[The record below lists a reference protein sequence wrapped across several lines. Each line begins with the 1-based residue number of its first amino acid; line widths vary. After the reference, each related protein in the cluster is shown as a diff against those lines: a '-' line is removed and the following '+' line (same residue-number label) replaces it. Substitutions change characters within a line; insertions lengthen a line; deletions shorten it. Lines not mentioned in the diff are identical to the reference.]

1 MQSTYYI
8 YQNNELLSQPAQAT
22 AQSIYALNKNCSLIE
37 VIGQNV
43 FLFDRKYDEPVV
55 CQDVQEAIYLSALTK
70 D

>member
-1 MQSTYYI
+1 MQPTYYI

-22 AQSIYALNKNCSLIE
+22 AQSIYTLNKDCSLIE

-43 FLFDRKYDEPVV
+43 LLFDRKYDEPVV
-55 CQDVQEAIYLSALTK
+55 CQDIQEAIYFSTLTK